1 MESDGDNT
9 FLAAVGWAYRLLL
22 SPLATQRVVSE
33 GISAPK
39 SNGMDYHDAT
49 PEPEPV
55 VGSGHLLAAEGFS
68 VDLLKMKRQKIYI
81 NLVGIRI
88 SLKCSI
94 SRQLSSPPFDSR

>member
-39 SNGMDYHDAT
+39 PNGMDYHDAT
-49 PEPEPV
+49 P
-55 VGSGHLLAAEGFS
+55 
-68 VDLLKMKRQKIYI
+68 
-81 NLVGIRI
+81 
-88 SLKCSI
+88 
-94 SRQLSSPPFDSR
+94 